1 MAPAHRKSGNVT
13 NSIGLHQATPT
24 DPTQTRRSFREKWAN
39 SPNAA
44 FKSTLT
50 EGSEIQN
57 WILNRNGFQTLSDL
71 KAYLASKT
79 RILDAGCGNG
89 RVTALLS
96 SVAAPGAKVRGIDL
110 NADQVAKVNLADAH
124 NVSVSNADLLG
135 DLSDIGTYDFIY
147 CQEVLHHTEDP
158 QGGFKNLVG
167 RLTDDGEIAIY
178 VYRKKAPVREYVDDF
193 VRDAIKDMSYEDGM
207 EVSAQITELGKR
219 LSSLNVTIDAPDVP
233 VLGIKAGEYDVQ
245 RFIYHFFMKAFWNP
259 ELSYNDN
266 VVVNF
271 DWYHPSTCSRHTL
284 DEVHGWFDAA
294 NLDIIHSFEDEY
306 GITMRGVKR

>member
-1 MAPAHRKSGNVT
+1 MTA
-13 NSIGLHQATPT
+13 T

-39 SPNAA
+39 SPDAA
-44 FKSTLT
+44 FASTLT

-57 WILNRNGFQTLSDL
+57 WILNRNGFSTLADL
-71 KAYLASKT
+71 RAYLGSKK

-96 SVAAPGAKVRGIDL
+96 SVAASGADVRGIDL
-110 NADQVAKVNLADAH
+110 NADQVAKANLTDVP

-135 DLSDIGTYDFIY
+135 DLSGIGTYDFIY

-158 QGGFKNLVG
+158 QGGFRNLVNQ
-167 RLTDDGEIAIY
+167 LTDDGEIAIY

-219 LSSLNVTIDAPDVP
+219 LSALDVTIDTPDIP
-233 VLGIKAGEYDVQ
+233 VLGIKAGEHHIQ
-245 RFIYHFFMKAFWNP
+245 RFLYHFFMKAFWNP
-259 ELSYNDN
+259 ELSYHDN

-284 DEVHGWFDAA
+284 EEVHEWYEAA
-294 NLDIIHSFEDEY
+294 DLNIIHSFEDEY
-306 GITMRGVKR
+306 GITLRGVKR